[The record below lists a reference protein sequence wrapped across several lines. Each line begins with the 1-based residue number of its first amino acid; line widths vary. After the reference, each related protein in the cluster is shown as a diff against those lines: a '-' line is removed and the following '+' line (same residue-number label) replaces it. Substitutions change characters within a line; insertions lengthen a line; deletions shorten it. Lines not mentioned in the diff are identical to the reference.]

1 MLSKCY
7 VIHYNIP
14 CQEEIASDLRVYVA
28 DAGHAVVDEEST
40 GEYRWKGEGRRRRRR
55 GGGRVRRRG
64 RRAEES
70 LDGRTEA
77 GADVSCVDVAV
88 DDAELVEIAEGI
100 ECACENRSETCLI
113 SVREM
118 DLVRRRV
125 CLVLLLVCEDR
136 VCVEVGVEIHAEVV
150 GEEGAGVERDAIGD
164 GGDIEICKLGF
175 GDICSKD
182 MLIKLNP
189 VHGEGSCR
197 ESENS
202 FADEVMAVL
211 WVVTLECAELGRLTG
226 DDVWIRRG
234 AS

>member
-1 MLSKCY
+1 M
-7 VIHYNIP
+7 
-14 CQEEIASDLRVYVA
+14 R
-28 DAGHAVVDEEST
+28 
-40 GEYRWKGEGRRRRRR
+40 EGRRRGR
-55 GGGRVRRRG
+55 GGGRGRVRRRG

-88 DDAELVEIAEGI
+88 DDAELVEIAESV
-100 ECACENRSETCLI
+100 ECACENRSETGLR
-113 SVREM
+113 SVGEM

-136 VCVEVGVEIHAEVV
+136 VCAEVGVEIHAEVV

-164 GGDIEICKLGF
+164 GGDVEICELCS
-175 GDICSKD
+175 GDISSKETV
-182 MLIKLNP
+182 LELNTF
-189 VHGEGSCR
+189 HGEGSCR